1 MMETSTILFMI
12 IGMGLVTYIPRMLP
26 FVLFK
31 GKEMPP
37 FLQGVLKNIPY
48 ATLGALI
55 FPGILLIQEDI
66 MFGVVGALAAV
77 TLAFIGANVIFVVLG
92 SIAVLSAYS
101 FLFS

>member
-1 MMETSTILFMI
+1 MNSTVIWMI
-12 IGMGLVTYIPRMLP
+12 IGMGVVTYIPRLLP

-55 FPGILLIQEDI
+55 FPGILLIQKDMTYGI
-66 MFGVVGALAAV
+66 LGAAA
-77 TLAFIGANVIFVVLG
+77 AFLIAYLGANVIVVVLG
-92 SIAVLSAYS
+92 AIAVLSVYS
-101 FLFS
+101 FFIPL